1 MKALPILVDG
11 LQERGYRFV
20 TIPELL
26 ELRTENR

>member
-11 LQERGYRFV
+11 LQRQGYQFV

-26 ELRTENR
+26 KLRKERA